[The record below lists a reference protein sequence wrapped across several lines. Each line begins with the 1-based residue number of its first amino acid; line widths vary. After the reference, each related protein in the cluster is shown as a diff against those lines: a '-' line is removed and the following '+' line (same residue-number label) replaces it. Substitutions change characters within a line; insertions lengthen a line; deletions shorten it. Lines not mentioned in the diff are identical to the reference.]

1 MQVSYFFRPIWRLWD
16 FKGTTGR
23 AEYFTYAVAS
33 LLVTLVLTVA
43 VHIYAIY
50 NWTAVMPP
58 EMLNDIGRPVWAPR
72 INLMAAFAVLWTVFQ
87 LPMLALTVRRLRDQH
102 ASYWAL
108 AWLGIPLLGPA
119 VLFGY
124 GFVPTFRDYEL
135 VLPGG
140 TRMMRSQQLSE
151 KRFRNILITGAVV
164 IGGTAAL
171 SSAMSGSMAGLQIQG
186 GKKVGVD
193 GKMSPFKTDG
203 SINIGT
209 SILGGRR
216 AHLRG
221 GRPVKASRNRYT
233 L

>member
-1 MQVSYFFRPIWRLWD
+1 MGDFMQVSYFFRPIWRLWD

-33 LLVTLVLTVA
+33 FLLMLVLTVA
-43 VHIYAIY
+43 V
-50 NWTAVMPP
+50 
-58 EMLNDIGRPVWAPR
+58 
-72 INLMAAFAVLWTVFQ
+72 
-87 LPMLALTVRRLRDQH
+87 
-102 ASYWAL
+102 S
-108 AWLGIPLLGPA
+108 
-119 VLFGY
+119 
-124 GFVPTFRDYEL
+124 
-135 VLPGG
+135 
-140 TRMMRSQQLSE
+140 SE

-171 SSAMSGSMAGLQIQG
+171 SSAMAGSVAGLQIQG
-186 GKKVGVD
+186 GKKVGVNR
-193 GKMSPFKTDG
+193 KMSPFKADG
-203 SINIGT
+203 TINNRT